1 MGDISAMRP
10 VEVLLAEDS
19 AADVRLTQ
27 EVLREARVLNELTVV
42 RDGEQVL
49 AYLRGQGEFA
59 GCARPDLLLLDLNL
73 PRKDGREVLAEMA
86 ADPALRPL
94 PVVVLTTSAAERDIV
109 AAYRNNVNA
118 YVTKPV
124 DLDAFIDVVRSIEG
138 FWLSIVRFPPRS

>member
-1 MGDISAMRP
+1 MGDIPAMRP

-19 AADVRLTQ
+19 AADVRLTR

-59 GCARPDLLLLDLNL
+59 ACTPPDLLLLDLNL

-86 ADPALRPL
+86 ADPALRSL

-124 DLDAFIDVVRSIEG
+124 DLDAFIAVVRSIEG
-138 FWLSIVRFPPRS
+138 FWLSIVRFPPR

>member
-1 MGDISAMRP
+1 MGDIPAMRP

-59 GCARPDLLLLDLNL
+59 GCTRPDLLLLDLNL